1 MQNTVERIIAAEA
14 EAIAAIPRD
23 NNFEQAI
30 AILKGVHRVHGKVI
44 TSGLGKA
51 GQVAHNLAST
61 LASTGTPA
69 VFLHPTEAQHGDLG
83 IVHPHD
89 CYILISNSGRTREL
103 LELVALT
110 RNLHKQSLPTMVVTG
125 NRQSPLAQLADVIL
139 HTGGPEEVCP
149 LALTPT
155 TSITT
160 MQVISHILIVLM
172 IEETGFTRESYLK
185 RHHGGYLGSLL
196 KEERS
201 GKNE

>member
-30 AILKGVHRVHGKVI
+30 AILKEVHRAHGKVI

-61 LASTGTPA
+61 LASTGTPS

-110 RNLHKQSLPTMVVTG
+110 RNLLGQSLPTMVVTG
-125 NRQSPLAQLADVIL
+125 NRESPLAQLADVVL
-139 HTGGPEEVCP
+139 HTGGPKEVCP

-160 MQVISHILIVLM
+160 MQVLSHILTVLM
-172 IEETGFTRESYLK
+172 IEETGFTREGYLK

-201 GKNE
+201 GGE